1 MVSKIWWFIST
12 RKITFPEGIAGWKF
26 DFFLGGGGKSPYF
39 LIILTI
45 NVFYSE
51 EYMIIKSTSISI
63 ISRLLENNNVVIV
76 WFSKS
81 FFLFSF
87 INFNHR
93 QLNWFLWYIEMI
105 NDNFLYWLNHS
116 FHIVCPY
123 CLFHTFGMKNPGIS
137 EEMKFLSIYS
147 PGDMTFCSPR
157 HVIF

>member
-1 MVSKIWWFIST
+1 MMIYFHKKNHISWRHRRMKIW
-12 RKITFPEGIAGWKF
+12 
-26 DFFLGGGGKSPYF
+26 FFLGGGGKSPYF
-39 LIILTI
+39 PIILTI